1 MMKRGVMTAFVLVLG
16 ACVPEPDPRYLGP
29 PVPAPGADAC
39 GAAELEDM
47 VGGSRRVLETI
58 RFATPVRIIE
68 PGQPVTQDFSPAR
81 LNILIG
87 EDGTIASISC
97 G

>member
-1 MMKRGVMTAFVLVLG
+1 
-16 ACVPEPDPRYLGP
+16 
-29 PVPAPGADAC
+29 
-39 GAAELEDM
+39 LEDM